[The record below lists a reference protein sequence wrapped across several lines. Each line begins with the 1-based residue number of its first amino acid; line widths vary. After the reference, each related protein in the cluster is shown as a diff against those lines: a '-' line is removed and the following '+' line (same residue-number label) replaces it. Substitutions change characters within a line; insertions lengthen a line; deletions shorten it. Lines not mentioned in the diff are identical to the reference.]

1 MRQRVTTPA
10 RAVRPKKIGLWG
22 ATQCGKTT
30 FLAALYIAVSRAKED
45 LNIIGED
52 DDSTEF
58 MVSSNRTLTRAH
70 QFPEGTDAVSSYSW
84 IMNVTRPVQQERS
97 RWIRPASAIGPATR
111 QFTIAL
117 KDAPGRY
124 FDSDPQ
130 GTAGDRLD
138 LGNGPS
144 GQPEGPEEIMEYLAE
159 CDGLLLL
166 VDPVRER
173 EMGDAHEFF
182 QGTLLRLAQR
192 RMKAMPSAGKL
203 PHYVAVCITKF
214 DDPEVYKF
222 ARVNGY
228 RTFEGDDPFPRVH
241 SDDAEDFFRELCDT
255 DMSDADLICQGLP
268 RYFQRE
274 RIRYFVTS
282 AIGFYRNGTRFL
294 EDDAENAVEQGGE
307 MPKIRGRIHPI
318 NVLEPV
324 MWLGESIT
332 A

>member
-1 MRQRVTTPA
+1 VTTPA

-30 FLAALYIAVSRAKED
+30 FLGALYVAVNRAKED
-45 LNIIGED
+45 LNIIGVDNE
-52 DDSTEF
+52 STEF
-58 MVSSNRTLTRAH
+58 MVSSTQTLTKDHR
-70 QFPEGTDAVSSYSW
+70 FPGGTETVSTYGW
-84 IMNVTRPVQQERS
+84 IMNMTRAAQPAPNKWRPYRS
-97 RWIRPASAIGPATR
+97 PAGPATVR
-111 QFTIAL
+111 FAIDL
-117 KDAPGRY
+117 KDAPGDF
-124 FDSDPQ
+124 FDSNPQ
-130 GTAGDRLD
+130 GVAEQRLD
-138 LGNGPS
+138 FGS
-144 GQPEGPEEIMEYLAE
+144 GSSDPAEGPEEMMEYLAE

-192 RMKAMPSAGKL
+192 RMAATPSGGKL

-228 RTFEGDDPFPRVH
+228 STTEVDDPYLFPRVH
-241 SDDAEDFFRELCDT
+241 SDDAEEFFRELCDT

-282 AIGFYRNGTRFL
+282 AIGFYRNGGRFRV
-294 EDDAENAVEQGGE
+294 DDAENAVEQGDGRAT
-307 MPKIRGRIHPI
+307 IRGRIHPI

-324 MWLGESIT
+324 LWLGESIT